1 MAAMNALI
9 AAEQHGLGPQ
19 AAVQA
24 LVENGMNPQQAQSL
38 VAEIVSRTA
47 ENTKG
52 FEIPGIQNFLHG
64 LTNQF
69 TQLFS
74 LPPGPPQDI
83 AREAPFF
90 GDIAAGKGNP
100 AFSTEVAAGKGVA
113 PSEGAIAAGKGT
125 FGAPTTAIVSPN
137 PNDLATQ
144 LGINDINVNDF
155 GPSSPVTE
163 SPGPTETTFDV
174 GPSTTQYDA
183 GPLAQLSPVDNIT
196 PLAPVEMPM
205 QQLDPAG
212 PIELSPAAPTQAP
225 SPASNPAI
233 SHAPPASQLSPTQ
246 AAQVLLAAGLPA
258 QSLDA
263 FSSAG
268 LPPRRLLELLQS
280 GRSPDPILDMVSRFA
295 QPEEHAGGGAVDR
308 YRNFPESENI
318 EDRREWDESGSLP
331 RRWNFR
337 ANWDPQGDFDQP
349 ARGLELALGRDSIP
363 SRKQHRR
370 YAE

>member
-1 MAAMNALI
+1 MTSPFA
-9 AAEQHGLGPQ
+9 
-19 AAVQA
+19 
-24 LVENGMNPQQAQSL
+24 
-38 VAEIVSRTA
+38 
-47 ENTKG
+47 
-52 FEIPGIQNFLHG
+52 
-64 LTNQF
+64 
-69 TQLFS
+69 QLFT

-90 GDIAAGKGNP
+90 GDVAAGKGNP

-113 PSEGAIAAGKGT
+113 PNEGNVAAGKGT
-125 FGAPTTAIVSPN
+125 FGVPATAIVS
-137 PNDLATQ
+137 DLATQ
-144 LGINDINVNDF
+144 PGINDLVDPL
-155 GPSSPVTE
+155 GPATPAFE
-163 SPGPTETTFDV
+163 APGPTETTFDV

-183 GPLAQLSPVDNIT
+183 GPLSQLSPVDNIT

-233 SHAPPASQLSPTQ
+233 SHAPPASQLIPTQ

-280 GRSPDPILDMVSRFA
+280 GWSPDRILDMVSRFA

-337 ANWDPQGDFDQP
+337 ANWDPDYPLSQGGAP
-349 ARGLELALGRDSIP
+349 MSRVRGSTACFF
-363 SRKQHRR
+363 
-370 YAE
+370 